1 MMMMMMMMVM
11 VMVMMMVMMT
21 MMMMRR
27 RTPTNMIMIFMGVQ
41 AREKGGVQA
50 AKFRV
55 YKGVVVR
62 LARADTRLQKYIFS
76 GSSETIGQ
84 AKTDLKKLCSW
95 HLGSARC

>member
-1 MMMMMMMMVM
+1 
-11 VMVMMMVMMT
+11 MT
-21 MMMMRR
+21 IADDDDDGDDDDEEDPHEHDHDFHG
-27 RTPTNMIMIFMGVQ
+27 RTKAM
-41 AREKGGVQA
+41 EKVGVQA

-84 AKTDLKKLCSW
+84 AKTDFKKLCSW
-95 HLGSARC
+95 HLGSACC